1 MTTPPPDAT
10 TPETPAAAGPTAA
23 ADDTGLE
30 LQAVEMSDVPPLSFV
45 VPESFHGLPI
55 AATPEERA
63 ALAEEFVREM
73 YPEGNDDLWTPAA
86 PYYAALG
93 EAMGDR
99 GLAYSAM
106 GLFSIDEGIAHCSFT
121 VAAIA
126 SDHPSPEVAAL
137 GIREILV
144 REETNDARWLDLP
157 CGPAVSCVTLREY
170 VIGAELTASGEEV
183 KLQMGQVQVYVP
195 FPTGPYTAVFTL
207 DTAAVNYWGEF
218 SELTMAILRS
228 VSFADDD
235 GTVGDG
241 TATASAAEDGPASGN
256 GNGNGQ
262 TVTPTGPGASTGA
275 DTGTGPGTGTA
286 TGTTSP
292 QADR

>member
-1 MTTPPPDAT
+1 MTTPPPEAP
-10 TPETPAAAGPTAA
+10 TPETPDATEDSGP
-23 ADDTGLE
+23 D

-63 ALAEEFVREM
+63 ALAEGFVREM
-73 YPEGNDDLWTPAA
+73 YPEGSDELWTPAA

-93 EAMGDR
+93 ESMGDR

-144 REETNDARWLDLP
+144 REDTNDARWLDLP

-183 KLQMGQVQVYVP
+183 RLQMGQVQVYVP

-207 DTAAVNYWGEF
+207 DTAAINYWGEF
-218 SELTMAILRS
+218 SEMTMAVLHS
-228 VSFADDD
+228 VSFADDEAD
-235 GTVGDG
+235 AAAGDG
-241 TATASAAEDGPASGN
+241 TPATAGATATNGSGN
-256 GNGNGQ
+256 GQ
-262 TVTPTGPGASTGA
+262 IVVPTGPGAGSA
-275 DTGTGPGTGTA
+275 VPQ
-286 TGTTSP
+286 

>member
-1 MTTPPPDAT
+1 MSTPPSEAVTPDASSSDPAQDAGT
-10 TPETPAAAGPTAA
+10 TQ
-23 ADDTGLE
+23 DTGTAQDSGTALR
-30 LQAVEMSDVPPLSFV
+30 AFDATDVPPLNFV

-63 ALAEEFVREM
+63 ALAEAFVRDL
-73 YPEGNDDLWTPAA
+73 YPEGSDDLWTPAA
-86 PYYAALG
+86 PYYAMLG
-93 EAMGDR
+93 EAMGDQ

-144 REETNDARWLDLP
+144 REETNDARWIDLP

-170 VIGAELTASGEEV
+170 VIGAELTASGEEA
-183 KLQMGQVQVYVP
+183 KLQMGQIQVYVP

-207 DTAAVNYWGEF
+207 DTAAINYWGEF
-218 SELTMAILRS
+218 SEMTMAILRS
-228 VSFADDD
+228 VSFADPDAEAEAAPAA
-235 GTVGDG
+235 GTGSGADAG
-241 TATASAAEDGPASGN
+241 TALP
-256 GNGNGQ
+256 Q
-262 TVTPTGPGASTGA
+262 
-275 DTGTGPGTGTA
+275 
-286 TGTTSP
+286 